1 MKYNCEPI
9 IGKQTWRKNRY
20 YYWRRSGI
28 GLATAKRFVSDGA
41 YVFIIDRQK
50 KKLDTAVSEI
60 GKNAEGVED
69 DVSNPSDLDNLY
81 MTVKDHKGQID
92 ILLTNVDIIRFVP
105 LEEITEEHFYNLIDV
120 NVKRSIV
127 YNAKSPSYF

>member
-1 MKYNCEPI
+1 
-9 IGKQTWRKNRY
+9 
-20 YYWRRSGI
+20 
-28 GLATAKRFVSDGA
+28 
-41 YVFIIDRQK
+41 
-50 KKLDTAVSEI
+50 
-60 GKNAEGVED
+60 
-69 DVSNPSDLDNLY
+69 